1 MKIYILSALFFICSS
16 LNSNSEIIKNIDIKN
31 NNRISKETIITYG
44 EIELNKNYE
53 KKDLDKILKRLFD
66 TNFFK
71 NLSLSLKNNTLT
83 VNVEENKIIQTVFVE
98 GVKSNTIKES
108 ILENLF
114 SKDKSPFLIEKVK
127 IDQRRILS
135 SLNNI
140 GYYLAQV
147 DSKIEENN
155 NDTVNLIFNVN
166 LGEKSRISKIQFIGD
181 KKIKDRILRSVII
194 SEEAKFWKFISRNK
208 YLNTDNIERDKRL
221 LKNFYLNKG
230 YYDVVIESSNAVFKD
245 DKSFILTYKINSGDI
260 YTVKSTK
267 LNLPIDYDRENFTE
281 VINEL
286 NELNDKRYSLN
297 KVTDVI
303 EEIDKISLSRQYDF
317 INADLEEIKD
327 GNNNLDLIINIKES
341 EKFYVERI
349 NIFGN
354 NITHERVIRD
364 KLEIDEGDPYNNL
377 LNAKSVNNIRAT
389 NLFKYVNSE
398 IKDGNDS
405 NTKVIDITVEEKP
418 TGEISIGAGAGTD
431 GGTLG
436 FSVSENNFL
445 GKGIRLGSSLNLTE
459 DSIKGEF
466 SVTNPNINY
475 SGKSLTTSVSSLSID
490 KLTDNGYKSNKTG
503 FTFGTGFEQFEN
515 VYFSPSISNFYED
528 LSTSSKASAN
538 LKKQQGSYFESKF
551 AYGLTYDMRNQRFQ
565 PTEGFRSS
573 FNQSIPLYSDDYA
586 LGNAYDFKTWYTL
599 PNEMTT
605 SFNVYGKVVSS
616 LNDEDVRI
624 TNRFYLPRNKLK
636 GFKTRNVG
644 PKDGKDY
651 VGGNYAAAINFDT
664 TLPMF
669 FSTVE
674 NVDMRYFIDA
684 ANIWGVDYSSAVDQS
699 NTIRSSTG
707 VVLDWWTPIGPLNLS
722 FAQDI
727 SKADSDKTETMQFN
741 LGTTF

>member
-1 MKIYILSALFFICSS
+1 MIKFLLSLFLTLFISSVNAAVINKILI
-16 LNSNSEIIKNIDIKN
+16 N
-31 NNRISKETIITYG
+31 NNDRISDETIITYG
-44 EIELNKNYE
+44 QIKIGKDYSEDDINKV
-53 KKDLDKILKRLFD
+53 LKNLYGTD
-66 TNFFK
+66 FFK
-71 NLSLSLKNNTLT
+71 NVSLKLDGNTLII
-83 VNVEENKIIQTVFVE
+83 NVEENKIIQSVVIE
-98 GVKSNTIKES
+98 GVSSDNIKDL
-108 ILENLF
+108 ILKNLY

-127 IDQRRILS
+127 SDRIRILD
-135 SLNNI
+135 SLNTS
-140 GYYLAQV
+140 GYYLASVEVETKNNSNETV
-147 DSKIEENN
+147 D
-155 NDTVNLIFNVN
+155 LIFNIN
-166 LGEKSRISKIQFIGD
+166 LGEKAVISKIEFIGD
-181 KKIKDRILRSVII
+181 KKIKDRVLRSVII

-208 YLNTDNIERDKRL
+208 YLNSDNIERDKRL

-267 LNLPIDYDRENFTE
+267 LNLPIDYNRENFTE
-281 VINEL
+281 VIDEL
-286 NELNDKRYSLN
+286 NKLNGERYSLN

-364 KLEIDEGDPYNNL
+364 NLEIDEGDPYNNL
-377 LNAKSVNNIRAT
+377 LNAKSINNIRAT
-389 NLFKYVNSE
+389 NLFKFVNSE

-405 NTKVIDITVEEKP
+405 NTKIIDITVEEKP
-418 TGEISIGAGAGTD
+418 TGEISVGAGAGTD

-475 SGKSLTTSVSSLSID
+475 SGKSLTTSISSLSID
-490 KLTDNGYKSNKTG
+490 KLSDNGYKSNKTG

-528 LSTSSKASAN
+528 LSTSSKASSN

-551 AYGLTYDMRNQRFQ
+551 SYGLTYDMRNQRFQ

-605 SFNVYGKVVSS
+605 SFNVYGKAVNS
-616 LNDEDVRI
+616 LNNEDVRI

-651 VGGNYAAAINFDT
+651 VGGNYAAALNFDT

-674 NVDMRYFIDA
+674 NVDVRYFVDA

-707 VVLDWWTPIGPLNLS
+707 IVLDWWTPIGPLNLS

-727 SKADSDKTETMQFN
+727 SKADSDKTETLQFN

>member
-16 LNSNSEIIKNIDIKN
+16 LSSNSEIIKNVDVKN

-53 KKDLDKILKRLFD
+53 NKDLDKILKRLFD

-71 NLSLSLKNNTLT
+71 NLSLSIENNTLI

-98 GVKSNTIKES
+98 GIKSNTIKES

-140 GYYLAQV
+140 GYYLAEV
-147 DSKIEENN
+147 NSKIEENN
-155 NDTVNLIFNVN
+155 NETVNLIFNVN

-208 YLNTDNIERDKRL
+208 YLNSDNIERDKRL

-260 YTVKSTK
+260 YTIKSTK
-267 LNLPIDYDRENFTE
+267 LNLPIDYNRENFTE

-286 NELNDKRYSLN
+286 NELNGKRYSLN

-341 EKFYVERI
+341 DKFYVERI

-364 KLEIDEGDPYNNL
+364 NLEIDEGDPYNNL
-377 LNAKSVNNIRAT
+377 LNAKSINNIRST
-389 NLFKYVNSE
+389 NLFKFVNSE

-405 NTKVIDITVEEKP
+405 NTKIIDITVEEKP
-418 TGEISIGAGAGTD
+418 TGEISVGAGAGTD

-466 SVTNPNINY
+466 SITNPNINY

-490 KLTDNGYKSNKTG
+490 KLSDNGYKSNKTG
-503 FTFGTGFEQFEN
+503 FILGTGFEQFEN
-515 VYFSPSISNFYED
+515 VYFTPSISNFYED

-551 AYGLTYDMRNQRFQ
+551 SYGLTYDMRNQRFQ

-605 SFNVYGKVVSS
+605 SFNVYGKVVNS

-651 VGGNYAAAINFDT
+651 VGGNYAAAVNFDT

-674 NVDMRYFIDA
+674 NIDMRYFIDA

-727 SKADSDKTETMQFN
+727 SKADSDKTETIQFN

>member
-16 LNSNSEIIKNIDIKN
+16 LSSNSEIIKNVDVKN

-53 KKDLDKILKRLFD
+53 NKDLDKILKRLFD

-71 NLSLSLKNNTLT
+71 NLSLSIENNTLI

-98 GVKSNTIKES
+98 GIKSNTIKES

-140 GYYLAQV
+140 GYYLAEI

-155 NDTVNLIFNVN
+155 NETVNLIFNVN

-208 YLNTDNIERDKRL
+208 YLNSDNIERDKRL

-260 YTVKSTK
+260 YTIKSTK
-267 LNLPIDYDRENFTE
+267 LNLPIDYNRENFTE

-286 NELNDKRYSLN
+286 NELNGKRYSLN

-341 EKFYVERI
+341 DKFYVERI

-364 KLEIDEGDPYNNL
+364 NLEIDEGDPYNNL
-377 LNAKSVNNIRAT
+377 LNAKSINNIRST
-389 NLFKYVNSE
+389 NLFKFVNSE

-405 NTKVIDITVEEKP
+405 NTKIIDITVEEKP
-418 TGEISIGAGAGTD
+418 TGEISVGAGAGTD

-466 SVTNPNINY
+466 SITNPNINY

-490 KLTDNGYKSNKTG
+490 KLSDNGYKSNKTG
-503 FTFGTGFEQFEN
+503 FILGTGFEQFEN
-515 VYFSPSISNFYED
+515 VYFTPSISNFYED

-551 AYGLTYDMRNQRFQ
+551 SYGLTYDMRNQRFQ

-605 SFNVYGKVVSS
+605 SLNVYGKVVNS

-651 VGGNYAAAINFDT
+651 VGGNYAAAVNFDT

-674 NVDMRYFIDA
+674 NIDMRYFIDA

-727 SKADSDKTETMQFN
+727 SKADSDKTETIQFN

>member
-1 MKIYILSALFFICSS
+1 MKIYILSLLFFICSTLS
-16 LNSNSEIIKNIDIKN
+16 SNSEIIKNVDVKN
-31 NNRISKETIITYG
+31 NIRISKETIITYG
-44 EIELNKNYE
+44 KIELNKNYE
-53 KKDLDKILKRLFD
+53 NKDLDKIIKRLFD

-71 NLSLSLKNNTLT
+71 NLSLSLEDNTLT
-83 VNVEENKIIQTVFVE
+83 VYVEENKIIQTVFVE

-108 ILENLF
+108 ILKNLF

-140 GYYLAQV
+140 GYYLAEV

-208 YLNTDNIERDKRL
+208 YLNSDNIQRDKRL

-260 YTVKSTK
+260 YTIKNTK
-267 LNLPIDYDRENFTE
+267 LNLPIDYNRENFTE
-281 VINEL
+281 VIDEL
-286 NELNDKRYSLN
+286 NELNGERYSLN

-364 KLEIDEGDPYNNL
+364 NLEIDEGDPYNNL
-377 LNAKSVNNIRAT
+377 LNAKSINNIRAT
-389 NLFKYVNSE
+389 NLFKFVNSE

-405 NTKVIDITVEEKP
+405 NTKIIDITVEEKP
-418 TGEISIGAGAGTD
+418 TGEISVGAGAGTD

-466 SVTNPNINY
+466 SITNPNINY

-503 FTFGTGFEQFEN
+503 FTLGTGFEQFEN

-551 AYGLTYDMRNQRFQ
+551 SYGLTYDMRNQRFQ

-605 SFNVYGKVVSS
+605 SFNVYGKVVNS

-651 VGGNYAAAINFDT
+651 VGGNYAAALNFDA

-674 NVDMRYFIDA
+674 NVDVRYFVDA

-727 SKADSDKTETMQFN
+727 SKADSDKTETIQFN

>member
-1 MKIYILSALFFICSS
+1 MKIYILSLLFFICSS
-16 LNSNSEIIKNIDIKN
+16 LSSNSEIIKNVDVKN
-31 NNRISKETIITYG
+31 NIRISKETIITYG

-53 KKDLDKILKRLFD
+53 KKDLDKIIKRLFD

-71 NLSLSLKNNTLT
+71 NLSLSLEDNTLT
-83 VNVEENKIIQTVFVE
+83 INVEENKIIQTVFVE

-108 ILENLF
+108 ILKNLF

-140 GYYLAQV
+140 GYYLAEV

-181 KKIKDRILRSVII
+181 KKIKDRVLRSVII

-208 YLNTDNIERDKRL
+208 YLNSDNIERDKRL

-267 LNLPIDYDRENFTE
+267 LNLPIDYNRENFTE
-281 VINEL
+281 VIDEL
-286 NELNDKRYSLN
+286 NKLNGERYSLN

-364 KLEIDEGDPYNNL
+364 NLEIDEGDPYNNL
-377 LNAKSVNNIRAT
+377 LNAKSINNIRAT
-389 NLFKYVNSE
+389 NLFKFVNSE

-405 NTKVIDITVEEKP
+405 NTKIIDITVEEKP
-418 TGEISIGAGAGTD
+418 TGEISVGAGAGTD

-466 SVTNPNINY
+466 SITNPNINY
-475 SGKSLTTSVSSLSID
+475 SGKSLTTSISSLSID
-490 KLTDNGYKSNKTG
+490 KLSDNGYKSNKTG

-528 LSTSSKASAN
+528 LSTSSKASSN

-551 AYGLTYDMRNQRFQ
+551 SYGLTYDMRNQRFQ

-605 SFNVYGKVVSS
+605 SFNVYGKVVNS
-616 LNDEDVRI
+616 LNNEDVRI

-651 VGGNYAAAINFDT
+651 VGGNYAAALNFDT

-674 NVDMRYFIDA
+674 NVDVRYFVDA

-707 VVLDWWTPIGPLNLS
+707 IVLDWWTPIGPLNLS

-727 SKADSDKTETMQFN
+727 SKADSDKTETLQFN